1 MVGRF
6 LEYESTQPP
15 ISLELLDDTTSTSYP
30 RERSQKLDGNK
41 REKKPRI
48 VKAIENNIKRNRT
61 GQRKGNPRILYV
73 TTQEPLSL
81 CFHHLPSVGLAHP
94 TLARELHHL
103 VSTINKQSGG
113 RKIEITKCFGSDAE
127 VCLSDSPCL
136 AILFIFF

>member
-1 MVGRF
+1 MTLPPHRIP
-6 LEYESTQPP
+6 EKEARNSTV
-15 ISLELLDDTTSTSYP
+15 I
-30 RERSQKLDGNK
+30 K
-41 REKKPRI
+41 EKKNPRI